1 MIRRLLLVGSL
12 LLVSLISLFV
22 GVTNITPRT
31 LVEGIG
37 DEAFVLMVSRVP
49 RTVSLVL
56 AGIGLSICGLIM
68 QQLTRNKFVS
78 PTTAGSLEAAQ
89 LGLLAGLLLFPMAG
103 TFVQSLFAFGFSF
116 IDSIIFFMLLGHY
129 SFRNFIY
136 LPLVGLM
143 FGGVL

>member
-78 PTTAGSLEAAQ
+78 PTTAGSLVAAI
-89 LGLLAGLLLFPMAG
+89 LLRVSCCMISPHILSNQ
-103 TFVQSLFAFGFSF
+103 FVS
-116 IDSIIFFMLLGHY
+116 HTT
-129 SFRNFIY
+129 
-136 LPLVGLM
+136 
-143 FGGVL
+143 